1 LFIIVYKVDANQT
14 FFSVLSQRR
23 ANACNGEIMR
33 LEIQCADRIGI
44 AQEVLNILV
53 SYQVDLKGFE
63 VDSVNCRMYVSF
75 PSVEFEQF
83 QKIMPELRLLQG
95 VEDVRTTAYLPSER
109 EHNELKTLLSAL
121 PDGVISIDV
130 KGYIRHCNDSAC
142 RDFNASVD
150 GVIGQ
155 NVNNLLKGFNFT
167 RWLEGDEVLAQ
178 TTRVDVNGEDFIA
191 DILPISVPD
200 PENSF
205 TLVGAVINIKSQS
218 RLGEQVSA
226 FRRQGN
232 ESFVTIHTQSSAM
245 RKVVRE
251 ARKMA
256 QLEAPILIT
265 GETGTGKE
273 LLAKACHYASN
284 RANQPFVTLSCASLP
299 DDVAEPELFGC
310 ALPNAESRGVLEQ
323 ADGGTVF
330 LDEVGEMSPRLQTK
344 LLRFLQDG
352 RFRRVGSE
360 SEVKVNVRILAST
373 QKDIPGMVQE
383 GKFREDLY
391 YRVNVLS
398 LDIAPLRD
406 RKPDIVPL
414 AEHFI
419 SRYSH
424 QIGRQAPAL
433 ESNVKEFLQ
442 QYPWPGNV
450 RQLENSLYR
459 AISLFDEGDLTVDHL
474 QLPIFT
480 NDLGY
485 LESDFEGTLE
495 QAVKRFESTLLRK
508 LYPAYPSS
516 RQLAKRLGLSHTA
529 IANKLREY
537 GINRK
542 TIKV

>member
-1 LFIIVYKVDANQT
+1 
-14 FFSVLSQRR
+14 
-23 ANACNGEIMR
+23 MR
-33 LEIQCADRIGI
+33 LEIHCADRIGI
-44 AQEVLNILV
+44 AQEILNILV
-53 SYQVDLKGFE
+53 SYQVDLKGIE
-63 VDSVNCRMYVSF
+63 VDAVNCRMYVSF
-75 PSVEFEQF
+75 PPIEFEQF
-83 QKIMPELRLLQG
+83 QKIMPEIRLIQG
-95 VEDVRTTAYLPSER
+95 VEDVRTTAFLPSER
-109 EHNELKTLLSAL
+109 EHNELTTLLSAL

-130 KGYIRHCNDSAC
+130 KGIIRQCNDSAC
-142 RDFNASVD
+142 RDLNAQSNE
-150 GVIGQ
+150 VIGHHINTQ
-155 NVNNLLKGFNFT
+155 LKGFNFT
-167 RWLEGDEVLAQ
+167 RWLESDEVLAQ
-178 TTRVDVNGEDFIA
+178 TTRVEVNGEDFIA

-200 PENSF
+200 SEHSF
-205 TLVGAVINIKSQS
+205 TFVGAVVNIKSQS

-232 ESFVTIHTQSSAM
+232 ESFATIHTNSSAM

-284 RANQPFVTLSCASLP
+284 RANKPFVTLSCASLP
-299 DDVAEPELFGC
+299 DDAAEPELFGC

-330 LDEVGEMSPRLQTK
+330 LDEVGEMSPQLQTK

-352 RFRRVGSE
+352 TFRRVGSE
-360 SEVKVNVRILAST
+360 NEIKVNVRILAAT

-383 GKFREDLY
+383 GRFREDLY
-391 YRVNVLS
+391 YRINVLS
-398 LDIAPLRD
+398 LELAPLRD
-406 RKPDIVPL
+406 RKADIVPL
-414 AEHFI
+414 TEHFI

-424 QIGRQAPAL
+424 QLGRKSPVLDETTAT
-433 ESNVKEFLQ
+433 FLQ

-459 AISLFDEGDLTVDHL
+459 AISLLDDEQLSIEHL
-474 QLPIFT
+474 QLPSFT

-485 LESDFEGTLE
+485 LESDFEGTLD